1 MPIPCRGFRPNSI
14 LRGFD
19 LLTAAQGDLTSGLIV
34 MTLVREQMGASRHKA
49 VGFRE
54 LSRKLDMPAETVR
67 RHILSLVQS
76 GQCVVKDG
84 GVAVP
89 PAVLRGRR
97 VATYLRKIYVNAIR
111 EQTRITIAATG
122 LLLAGIR
129 AMRGYW
135 GGDVMKGLVFTAIS
149 ATNVKHATNGTSA
162 AIRAV
167 LPDSERQPVSV
178 LGISRSL
185 RMPYETIATCRSTV
199 AGGHLR
205 ARRAPWTARS
215 RQLHSWDSRRHSV
228 GPSARHGIPGRAAPR
243 RREGLAGVAL
253 DLVFYARCGLS
264 RLNDKRCRPARR
276 KKLARLRANPF
287 RRTASSSP
295 SPS

>member
-1 MPIPCRGFRPNSI
+1 MHPDAYPVSRVSTEFH

-34 MTLVREQMGASRHKA
+34 MTLVREQMGASRRKA

-97 VATYLRKIYVNAIR
+97 VATFLRKIYVNAIR
-111 EQTRITIAATG
+111 LLADLTRVDVASFDPMSRRPVTSGRLSREQTRIAIAATG

-135 GGDVMKGLVFTAIS
+135 DGDVMKGLVFTAIS

-185 RMPYETIATCRSTV
+185 RMPYETI
-199 AGGHLR
+199 
-205 ARRAPWTARS
+205 
-215 RQLHSWDSRRHSV
+215 RRHAEALLQAGICVRV
-228 GPSARHGIPGRAAPR
+228 GRHGLLVPASFIHGIPAGTLLVHRLVMEFLAELR
-243 RREGLAGVAL
+243 RAGVK
-253 DLVFYARCGLS
+253 V
-264 RLNDKRCRPARR
+264 
-276 KKLARLRANPF
+276 
-287 RRTASSSP
+287 
-295 SPS
+295 